1 MRELR
6 ARERAVAAALGLGLL
21 FTEQQEMLLAPE
33 HGRLM
38 DRLAAVAAERGPM
51 GGGGFRDLSIMLTSA
66 ALDTTEQPSHGHK
79 SHSSRSSSSDELGGI
94 TTSGSLG
101 LLVAPLSVT
110 ADQLYTAM
118 QQLGGPLVA
127 VKQRL
132 RLQGEELRA
141 LRTQVQQKL
150 NLR

>member
-33 HGRLM
+33 HGHLM
-38 DRLAAVAAERGPM
+38 DRLAAVAAERGPI

-118 QQLGGPLVA
+118 QQLGGPLA
-127 VKQRL
+127 ADRQRL
-132 RLQGEELRA
+132 RLQGEELSA